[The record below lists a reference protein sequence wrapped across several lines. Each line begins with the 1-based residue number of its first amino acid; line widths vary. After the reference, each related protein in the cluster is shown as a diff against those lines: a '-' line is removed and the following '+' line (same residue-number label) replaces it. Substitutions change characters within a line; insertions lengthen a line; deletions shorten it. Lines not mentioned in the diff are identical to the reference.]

1 VDLVIAPTISHV
13 KIDHKAATFEF
24 DTGVKH
30 ETFSGVPI
38 GLVKHRIMW
47 PSDESGNRTPI
58 CRSSDSQI
66 GFPRVLD
73 RDNPHHVEAEFFG
86 NVPLAFHPETN
97 QVMVNCFSCPHR
109 GDGRR
114 KKGQD
119 GPRCTPEWSLILG
132 TVTAGKAYALRL
144 RGSSLWAA
152 ADYLKQFEQARTP
165 AFTHRVG
172 FSLLAAKGNG
182 IRYATLVI
190 DKGEPTDH
198 GQWKQYFDTFLQVR
212 EHLES
217 PPRTSSGNG
226 SSSKITPLSM

>member
-1 VDLVIAPTISHV
+1 MDLVIAPTIRAI
-13 KIDHKAATFEF
+13 KIDHKSGAFQLDDGTQH
-24 DTGVKH
+24 DS
-30 ETFSGVPI
+30 FSGIPI

-73 RDNPHHVEAEFFG
+73 RDHPHNVEAEFFN
-86 NVPLAFHPETN
+86 NVPLAVHPETN
-97 QVMVNCFSCPHR
+97 QVMINCFSCPHR

-114 KKGQD
+114 RQGQD
-119 GPRCTPEWSLILG
+119 GPRCTPEWSLVFG
-132 TVTAGKAYALRL
+132 TATAGKAFALRL

-152 ADYLKQFEQARTP
+152 ADYLKQFERAQTP
-165 AFTHRVG
+165 AFTHHVHL
-172 FSLLAAKGNG
+172 SLTHSKGNG
-182 IRYATLVI
+182 IKYATLVI
-190 DKGEPTDH
+190 DKAEATDH
-198 GQWKQYFDTFLQVR
+198 AEWKQWFDTFLQVR